1 MPEEKEIIEIK
12 AIKETVAEKEDG
24 KPVRV
29 AIYCRTSTEYETQD
43 ESLKMQTRYFMKKVE
58 AAANWRLVGIYVD
71 RGKSGRDRSRRI
83 GFNRMLRHCEEGRID
98 KILCKSFSR
107 FGRNA
112 KEIMEV
118 IGQLKE
124 IHIGIYFEKENFD
137 TLQVESE
144 FLLAVLAATAQD
156 ELRGI
161 SENANWSFTK
171 RFQQG
176 IPVFRR
182 ILGYDVKRMD
192 NGQTLIILDDEAK
205 IVREMFG
212 LALRDVSYSEIAR
225 ILMEKGYKTAAG
237 RNEWTSSSVKR
248 ILVNERY
255 AGNAFCQKTYIVDC
269 LSYKQVENKG
279 GRSKYFVENSHPAII
294 NEEIFEQV
302 QKMIDSKA
310 RVRREIENEVENK
323 VNLFSGRL
331 ICGVCGAAYHRQKY
345 SRSVGWRC
353 SRSIRNKRACN
364 TPTVQE
370 SHLEDIM
377 RKAFEIR
384 YDFANRLV
392 FREIIFDVKEIE
404 KQDDVELRRIYL
416 NNKWNLYLD
425 METSADEKEREL
437 YKEKRKKLE
446 SYMKKTERYW
456 EQIENDRVFRS
467 KILEFMETLP
477 TGEGLTET
485 LLQSLKIEHMRALIT
500 EITVNFPDFYT
511 IKWAD
516 GAETVIF
523 EDKEHIMQRENYDNK
538 ENKIVNSY
546 EGTEDNGIGEVYI
559 AKAARIR
566 NQAIAMPKVEVWSIP
581 ALPKEFDCMYKMP
594 RKRVCAYVRVS
605 TRDNNQQ
612 SSFHLQ
618 ILHYTNYIQGKSEWM
633 LSGIYSDEGASGTS
647 VKGRTNFQKMIE
659 DCQAG
664 HIDLILT
671 KSISRFA
678 RNTVDFL
685 YYIRL
690 LKSLPSPVGVYF
702 EKENLNSLDENSEFL
717 LTLLSSLNQAEAEA
731 VSFNTRWGK
740 QKRYQMGIVNYR
752 PILGYDKGENGKWE
766 INENEAVIIRRI
778 YDDYL
783 AGKSGTQIAKE
794 FYGEGIKGKRGHCK
808 WSAIAITGIL
818 RNEKYRGDVLTQKK
832 FKQDVLTHKIVK
844 NTGQMDQYLIEN
856 HHPAI
861 IDRERWEKTQSELDR
876 RKICIKRSDAT
887 DCPIKANQF
896 LFYNMF
902 FCSECGSPL
911 RRSKVRCVTVQGE
924 RPGYVLWRCSA
935 AEGRMINKECD
946 CRGYRQEV
954 LENAFMDIL
963 FEIEQEKEKFWE
975 EVQKELEHNGIQA
988 DSMERMDMLREE
1000 IVKKYEDF
1008 SERASK
1014 PVADE
1019 MGEAVHFEMLKRLA
1033 EEIEALKG
1041 TWETLHGMKK
1051 EKLQM
1056 KADIDWFLMELKN
1069 LKSLRESGEQ
1079 PPFREDIFKRIIKRG
1094 IISGD
1099 GKIVLELVFGVS
1111 KEFVIAGI
1119 PNRKPRFSNGVTR
1132 KEYIKKIFEG
1142 RTEKLSKREV
1152 GELCEGVSL
1161 ITIKEA
1167 LSELVEEGY
1176 LQKIG
1181 NGRYTKY
1188 VRNIEQQEEQ

>member
-12 AIKETVAEKEDG
+12 AIKETAAEKEDE
-24 KPVRV
+24 KLVRV
-29 AIYCRTSTEYETQD
+29 AIYSRTSTVYEMQD
-43 ESLKMQTRYFMKKVE
+43 ESLKMQTRYFMKRVE
-58 AAANWRLVGIYVD
+58 AAANWRLVGIYID
-71 RGKSGRDRSRRI
+71 RGKSGRDSSRRI

-118 IGQLKE
+118 IGRLKE
-124 IHIGIYFEKENFD
+124 MQIGIYFEQENFD

-144 FLLAVLAATAQD
+144 FILAVLAATAHD
-156 ELRGI
+156 ELCGI

-176 IPVFRR
+176 IPIFRR
-182 ILGYDVKRMD
+182 ILGYDVKKMD
-192 NGQTLIILDDEAK
+192 NRQAMIILDDEAK
-205 IVREMFG
+205 IVREMFD

-237 RNEWTSSSVKR
+237 RNEWTSHSVKR
-248 ILVNERY
+248 ILGNERY
-255 AGNAFCQKTYIVDC
+255 KGSSYCQKTYTVDY
-269 LSYKQVENKG
+269 LSYKQVKNKG
-279 GRSKYFVENSHPAII
+279 DRSKYFVENSHPAII
-294 NEEIFEQV
+294 REEIFEQV
-302 QKMIDSKA
+302 QKIIASKA
-310 RVRREIENEVENK
+310 RASREIEKEVENK

-331 ICGVCGAAYHRQKY
+331 ICGACGATYHRQQY

-364 TPTVQE
+364 TPAVKE
-370 SHLEDIM
+370 SHLEEIM

-384 YDFANRLV
+384 YDFASRLI
-392 FREIIFDVKEIE
+392 FREIIFDVREIE

-416 NNKWNLYLD
+416 NNKWNLYLE

-437 YKEKRKKLE
+437 YKEKRQKLE
-446 SYMKKTERYW
+446 SYMMKTERYW
-456 EQIENDRVFRS
+456 EQIENDRIFRK
-467 KILEFMETLP
+467 KILELMETCP
-477 TGEGLTET
+477 VGEGFTDT
-485 LLQSLKIEHMRALIT
+485 LLQSLKIEHMRALIM
-500 EITVNFPDFYT
+500 EITVDFPDSYT

-516 GAETVIF
+516 GADTVIL
-523 EDKEHIMQRENYDNK
+523 EDKEHVMQRENCDNK

-546 EGTEDNGIGEVYI
+546 EAIEDNGIGEVYT

-566 NQAIAMPKVEVWSIP
+566 KQTIEMPKVEVWSIP
-581 ALPKEFDCMYKMP
+581 ALPKEFDYMYKVP

-618 ILHYTNYIQGKSEWM
+618 ILHYTKYIQGKSDF
-633 LSGIYSDEGASGTS
+633 SFAGIYADEGASGTS
-647 VKGRTNFQKMIE
+647 VKGRTSFQRMIE

-690 LKSLPSPVGVYF
+690 LKSLPSPVGIYF
-702 EKENLNSLDENSEFL
+702 EKENLNSLDADSEFL
-717 LTLLSSLNQAEAEA
+717 LTLLSSLNQAESEA
-731 VSFNTRWGK
+731 VSFNTRWGR

-752 PILGYDKGENGKWE
+752 SILGYDRGENGKWV
-766 INENEAVIIRRI
+766 INENEAAIIRRI

-783 AGKSGTQIAKE
+783 AGKSGAQIAKE
-794 FYGEGIKGKRGHCK
+794 LYREGIKSKRGHCK
-808 WSAIAITGIL
+808 WSSIAITGIL
-818 RNEKYRGDVLTQKK
+818 RNEKYKGDVLTQKK
-832 FKQDVLTHKIVK
+832 FKQDVLAHKMVK
-844 NTGQMDQYLIEN
+844 NIGQMDQYLIEN

-861 IDRERWEKTQSELDR
+861 IDRERWTKTQSELDR
-876 RKICIKRSDAT
+876 RKICIKRSETT
-887 DCPIKANQF
+887 DCPDKVNQSV
-896 LFYNMF
+896 FYNML

-911 RRSKVRCVTVQGE
+911 GRSKARYMTGKGE
-924 RPGYVLWRCSA
+924 RTEYVMWRCNA
-935 AEGRMINKECD
+935 AEGRIINKECD
-946 CRGYRQEV
+946 CRGYRQEKI
-954 LENAFMDIL
+954 ESEFMDIL
-963 FEIEQEKEKFWE
+963 FKIGQEQDRFME
-975 EVQKELEHNGIQA
+975 EVKKELEHNGIET
-988 DSMERMDMLREE
+988 DNMERMEILREE
-1000 IVKKYEDF
+1000 IIKKYEDF
-1008 SERASK
+1008 SERASM
-1014 PVADE
+1014 PSVAE
-1019 MGEAVHFEMLKRLA
+1019 TGEESHFEMLKGLA
-1033 EEIEALKG
+1033 EEIEVLKE
-1041 TWETLHGMKK
+1041 TWEALNGMKK

-1056 KADIDWFLMELKN
+1056 EADLDWFLSELKK
-1069 LKSLRESGEQ
+1069 LKSLRDSGESIS
-1079 PPFREDIFKRIIKRG
+1079 FREDIFKRIVTKG
-1094 IISGD
+1094 IVYGD
-1099 GKIVLELVFGVS
+1099 GKIVLELVLGVS
-1111 KEFVIAGI
+1111 KESIIAGI
-1119 PNRKPRFSNGVTR
+1119 PNIKPRFANGVTR

-1152 GELCEGVSL
+1152 GELCEGISL
-1161 ITIKEA
+1161 ITIKAE
-1167 LSELVEEGY
+1167 LSKLVEEGY

-1188 VRNIEQQEEQ
+1188 ARNKEQ